1 MGVARGVVGLSLLV
15 MGCSAAAEQETAP
28 GSALTATAYTPSSV
42 ETRQHRAGGTTFAV
56 LDFNIGMNGYRGLDG
71 VAAVIR
77 ATNPDAA
84 SLQECDAATAA
95 SLAQKL
101 GWSAVTDDAR
111 MLAILSPHP
120 ITLIG
125 KTEGAE
131 AWGALGATITI
142 GGPSDRGHR
151 QAHVFDLHLD
161 WQEYGPYFLDQGQSK
176 EFVVAAER
184 TYRLPTLDK
193 VLAWMKPKIASG
205 DPTFLTGDFNAP
217 SHEDYDGL
225 PWPTSTACVAAG
237 LADSYRA
244 VHPREKVAPFGAND
258 PGVTWSPL
266 PGAETI
272 AFDRIDFIHYAKKN
286 HTRAVSSMEVDA
298 RSGIDP
304 WPSDHRAVY
313 SLFELR

>member
-1 MGVARGVVGLSLLV
+1 MGLARGLLGLSLLV
-15 MGCSAAAEQETAP
+15 MGCAATESEDSVTSTP
-28 GSALTATAYTPSSV
+28 SATAYTPTTV
-42 ETRQHRAGGTTFAV
+42 ATRQHRADGANFAV
-56 LDFNIGMNGYRGLDG
+56 LDFNIGMNGYRGLDD

-84 SLQECDAATAA
+84 SLQECDAATAEA
-95 SLAQKL
+95 LATKL

-120 ITLIG
+120 MKLIG
-125 KTEGAE
+125 KTDA
-131 AWGALGATITI
+131 AQKWGALGATLTL
-142 GGPSDRGHR
+142 GGRRGH
-151 QAHVFDLHLD
+151 AHVFDLHLD
-161 WQEYGPYFLDQGQSK
+161 WQEYGPYFLDQGQSRD
-176 EFVVAAER
+176 FVVAAEK
-184 TYRLPTLDK
+184 TYRLPTLDS
-193 VLAWMKPKIASG
+193 VLALMKPKIASG
-205 DPTFLTGDFNAP
+205 EPTFLTGDFNAP

-237 LADSYRA
+237 LADSYRTI
-244 VHPREKVAPFGAND
+244 HPREKVAPFAADD

-304 WPSDHRAVY
+304 WPSDHRAVF
-313 SLFELR
+313 STFEIR

>member
-1 MGVARGVVGLSLLV
+1 MSFARGVVGLALLV
-15 MGCSAAAEQETAP
+15 VGCSAADQGTDTTSTPA
-28 GSALTATAYTPSSV
+28 ATAYTPGSV
-42 ETRQHRAGGTTFAV
+42 ETRQQRRAGGADFAV
-56 LDFNIGMNGYRGLDG
+56 LDFNIGMNGYRGLDD

-95 SLAQKL
+95 SLAAKL

-120 ITLIG
+120 MTLIG

-131 AWGALGATITI
+131 EWGALGATIAL
-142 GGPSDRGHR
+142 GGPSEHGKR

-161 WQEYGPYFLDQGQSK
+161 WQEYGPYFLHQGQSK
-176 EFVVAAER
+176 EFVVVAEA
-184 TYRLPTLDK
+184 TYRLPTLEK
-193 VLAWMKPKIASG
+193 ILAWMKSKIASG

-217 SHEDYDGL
+217 SHEDYDAL

-244 VHPREKVAPFGAND
+244 VHPREKAAPFGAND

-313 SLFELR
+313 SLFEIR